1 MSTRPRV
8 LCIVLAGGQGSR
20 LGPLTVG
27 RAKPSLPVGGH
38 YRLIDI
44 ALSNAA
50 HSGLGHVWVLQQYEP
65 HLLDEH
71 LAGGR
76 PWDLDRTRGGFRTL
90 PPFQGQEQEGFAAG
104 NAAALRQNWSVIES
118 LDPDVL
124 VVCSADHLFR
134 LDHRPVIAEHL
145 DSGHDATLVTTTVPR
160 AADAARAL
168 VVQTKG
174 TRVTAVDNKP
184 DRPRGRQVG
193 TEVFVYRPAAL
204 AEHLSALTAEGGD
217 LGDYGDRLVP
227 SMVSAGGVGAV
238 AHDGHWRDL
247 GTPEAYLDGQLDL
260 LRDRPPLRLDDEEW
274 PMLTSMPFRGA
285 ARVRRGA
292 ELDRVWLSPGADVA
306 GEVSNSIIG
315 PGVRIEAG
323 AVVRDSVLMH
333 DVLVR
338 SGARVER
345 SVLAD
350 DAQVGKDAR
359 VGSSAAK
366 DPTPALIGARRRIRA
381 GDVVEAGAALQPSS
395 PRSAL
400 HAAK

>member
-1 MSTRPRV
+1 MSSSPRV

-90 PPFQGQEQEGFAAG
+90 PPYQGQDQDGFAQG
-104 NAAALRQNWSVIES
+104 NASALLQNWPVIEA

-134 LDHRPVIAEHL
+134 LDHRPVITEHL
-145 DSGHDATLVTTTVPR
+145 ESGNEATIVTTTVPR

-168 VVQTKG
+168 VVRSDG
-174 TRVTAVDNKP
+174 GRVTAVDNKP
-184 DRPRGRQVG
+184 DEPAGREVG
-193 TEVFVYRPAAL
+193 TEVFLYSPAAL
-204 AEHLSALTAEGGD
+204 AEHLSALTAAGGE
-217 LGDYGDRLVP
+217 LGDYGDRLIP
-227 SMVSAGGVGAV
+227 SMVDGGRVGAV
-238 AHDGHWRDL
+238 RHQGYWRDL
-247 GTPEAYLDGQLDL
+247 GTPESYLDGQLDL
-260 LRDRPPLRLDDEEW
+260 LRDRPALRLDDEDW
-274 PMLTSMPFRGA
+274 PMLTSMPIRSP
-285 ARVRRGA
+285 ARVRSGA
-292 ELDRVWLSPGADVA
+292 ELERAWLSPGADVA
-306 GEVSNSIIG
+306 GSVVNSILG
-315 PGVRIEAG
+315 PGVRVEAG
-323 AVVRDSVLMH
+323 AHVQDSVLMH
-333 DVLVR
+333 DVVIR
-338 SGARVER
+338 AGARVER
-345 SVLAD
+345 SVVAEN
-350 DAQVGKDAR
+350 ASVGRDAR
-359 VGSSAAK
+359 VGSNTA
-366 DPTPALIGARRRIRA
+366 DEPVPVLIGARRRVA
-381 GDVVEAGAALQPSS
+381 AGAVLEPGATLDPTS

-400 HAAK
+400 HAAR